1 MNGQTYIEKSTTSKE
16 NGGSSLV
23 GEQEAHHVNLSVSD
37 WHNITHLNAQQTQ

>member
-1 MNGQTYIEKSTTSKE
+1 MVRHILKSQPRQKK

-23 GEQEAHHVNLSVSD
+23 GEQEVHHVNLSVSD

>member
-1 MNGQTYIEKSTTSKE
+1 MNGQIYIEKSTTSKE

-23 GEQEAHHVNLSVSD
+23 GEQEVHVNLSVSD